1 MAKTKRVDYS
11 KFPLGREDRFPFTK
25 EELFELLDMRETDK
39 LQKMGGVTGLA
50 EKLET
55 DIKEGL
61 PKSEL
66 DQQFSDRK
74 TQFGVNYIPPV
85 KSKNFF
91 YLWVMALKDL
101 TIIILLVSAVISLI
115 LGVIPQLNPEPL
127 GWLDGVAILIAVVI
141 VATVTASNDYSKERQ
156 FRKLNAQK
164 VNRLVK
170 VRRGNHPYEIS
181 VHEIVVGDL
190 CIVNTGD
197 ALPADGIFVS
207 GANAKVDES
216 AMTGETD
223 SIRKDEQHPFLL
235 SGTNLVEGN
244 LEMIATGVG
253 PNSQWGEILKKL
265 GTDQGETPLQV
276 KLDQMAKIIG
286 IIGICFAVATFL
298 GLIIR
303 WCVNESNLPDGEAF
317 LGEHFIDWVDFFIV
331 AITIIVVAVPEGLPL
346 AVTIS
351 LAYSMKRMMKDQNFV
366 RKLQACETMGGCEA
380 ICSDKTGT
388 LTLNQMTI
396 VRIYTG
402 GEEHDIEK
410 DIDQEKEDSSIKD
423 INKDLIDLTLVG
435 TCANSTANLIFP
447 ENGGNPV
454 VSGNKTEGAFLILAN
469 SLGINYI
476 DVREDIETID
486 EISFSSA
493 RKRMSKVVKFSS
505 EEAKKLV
512 RGNLLKGDSVFAFT
526 KGASEIVLSMCTKQ
540 FTNDGKVIELE
551 EEEREKILKVIDK
564 FANKSLRT
572 LIVAYKIVDEEE
584 AREASPK
591 EIPEKEGL
599 YEGDLIFCALVG
611 IKDPLRPTVKK
622 AIERCHHAGITVRMI
637 TGDNII
643 TGTAIAKECGI
654 FEEDKGHIAIEG
666 PEFRK
671 MSDEEIDKIIP
682 NIRVMARSSPS
693 DKHRLVSRLKEKF
706 GKVVAVTGDGTN
718 DAPALNAADVGL
730 AMGIAGTEV
739 AKEAAD
745 IVILDDRFDSIV
757 KAVEWGRAVLSNIR
771 KFLQFQLTVNVVA
784 LITTFIGS
792 VTTGHS
798 PFNAIQLLYVNLIMD
813 SLGSL
818 ALATEGPTKKIL
830 DGLPVGRS
838 EFLLTPKMIRN
849 LCIQSIYQIAI
860 IFIIL
865 YAGDIIFGTEVPDP
879 LPENLSWVESEGGYI
894 AVYNNSILYNAF
906 IWCQIFNEFNCRRI
920 GNEKNIFQGLHKC
933 IPFIIVIIVTV
944 VLHII
949 LFLFAGRVLK
959 TVNIKWYEWLICL
972 ALGLISI
979 PLSLIGKLIPA
990 KDRIIL
996 KKKPKKEKKGKR
1008 EDKVEDVKIKDEIAS
1023 EDEKLSVKEKT
1034 SDKIVVDSNI
1044 KEKDV
1049 SDNDYNMDSPSNS
1062 GTSNKNGSG
1071 GELDSSHSSTSSS
1084 ERGGTSIT
1092 SSAGTSD

>member
-1 MAKTKRVDYS
+1 MAKEKKIDYS
-11 KFPLGREDRFPFTK
+11 KFPPGREDRFPFTK
-25 EELFELLDMRETDK
+25 EELFELLDMREMDK
-39 LQKMGGVTGLA
+39 LQKMGGVAGLA

-61 PKSEL
+61 PMSEL

-74 TQFGVNYIPPV
+74 TQYGVNYIPPV

-101 TIIILLVSAVISLI
+101 TIIILLVSAVVSLV
-115 LGVIPQLNPEPL
+115 LGTIPTLNPEPL
-127 GWLDGVAILIAVVI
+127 GWLDGVAILIAVII
-141 VATVTASNDYSKERQ
+141 VATVTAANDYSKERQ
-156 FRKLNAQK
+156 FKKLNAQK

-286 IIGICFAVATFL
+286 IAGVCFAVATFL

-303 WCVNESNLPDGEAF
+303 WCVSESKRTDEKPFTGS
-317 LGEHFIDWVDFFIV
+317 HFVDWVDFFIV

-396 VRIYTG
+396 VRMYTG

-410 DIDQEKEDSSIKD
+410 EMSADKESSVRN

-447 ENGGNPV
+447 DNNTNNTNPV

-476 DVREDIETID
+476 DVRESVETID

-505 EEAKKLV
+505 EKAKSLV
-512 RGNLLKGDSVFAFT
+512 RGDLLKEDSVFAFT

-540 FTNDGKVIELE
+540 FTSDGSITDLRE
-551 EEEREKILKVIDK
+551 EDRDTILKVIDK
-564 FANKSLRT
+564 FAKQSLRT
-572 LIVAYKIVDEEE
+572 LIVAYKTVDEAE
-584 AREASPK
+584 AREAAPR
-591 EIPEKEGL
+591 EIPDKESL
-599 YEGDLIFCALVG
+599 YESSLVFCALVG

-637 TGDNII
+637 TGDNIV

-666 PEFRK
+666 PNFRK
-671 MSDEEIDKIIP
+671 MSDEEVDKIIP
-682 NIRVMARSSPS
+682 SIRVMARSSPS
-693 DKHRLVSRLKEKF
+693 DKHRLVSRLREKF

-757 KAVEWGRAVLSNIR
+757 KAVEWGRAVMSNIR
-771 KFLQFQLTVNVVA
+771 KFLQFQLTVNIVA
-784 LITTFIGS
+784 LITTFVGA

-818 ALATEGPTKKIL
+818 ALATEGPTKNIL
-830 DGLPVGRS
+830 DGLPVGRN

-849 LCIQSIYQIAI
+849 LCIQAVYQIAV

-865 YAGDIIFGTEVPDP
+865 YAGDVIFKIKDIYSGQIEQDIPD
-879 LPENLSWVESEGGYI
+879 NMKWVVKEGGYV
-894 AVYNNSILYNAF
+894 AVYKNSLLYNAF
-906 IWCQIFNEFNCRRI
+906 IWCQVFNEFNCRRI

-933 IPFIIVIIVTV
+933 IPFIVVIIVTIA
-944 VLHII
+944 LHVI
-949 LFLFAGRVLK
+949 LFMFAGRVLK
-959 TVNIKWYEWLICL
+959 TVNILWYEWLICL
-972 ALGLISI
+972 GIGLISI
-979 PLSLIGKLIPA
+979 PLSLLGKLIPA
-990 KDRIIL
+990 KERIML
-996 KKKPKKEKKGKR
+996 KPKKEKKNKNKNKK
-1008 EDKVEDVKIKDEIAS
+1008 ETEKQKDVENIETEYVKS
-1023 EDEKLSVKEKT
+1023 VSSVKE
-1034 SDKIVVDSNI
+1034 
-1044 KEKDV
+1044 
-1049 SDNDYNMDSPSNS
+1049 
-1062 GTSNKNGSG
+1062 
-1071 GELDSSHSSTSSS
+1071 SSS
-1084 ERGGTSIT
+1084 YSSSSSSSSSSNNKESSVSKSSEHVGMWISSSVVTST
-1092 SSAGTSD
+1092 DK